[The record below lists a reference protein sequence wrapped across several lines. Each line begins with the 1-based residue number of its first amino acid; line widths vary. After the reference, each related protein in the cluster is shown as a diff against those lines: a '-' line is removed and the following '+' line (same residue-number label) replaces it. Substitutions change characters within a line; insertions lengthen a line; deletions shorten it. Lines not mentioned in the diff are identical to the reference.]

1 MTTIASRR
9 ETVAMSASVGSLTPG
24 TTRVGAGLTV
34 ALGAA
39 LLTAACGSSGSA
51 SSSAPA
57 SPAAATPAGGS
68 AGAAAAGGSGLVMTT
83 KSGSAGAF
91 LTNGSGRTVY
101 LWTKDGKNSSACAGA
116 CAGAWP
122 PVTTTGPVTAAGGVV
137 MADLSTISKPGG
149 GTQVVYDGHPL
160 YYFSG
165 DSGPGQVNGQGSDG
179 FGAKWWLVDPAGT
192 SITGAVTVSPGATPS
207 APAPSTSVPVG
218 Y

>member
-1 MTTIASRR
+1 
-9 ETVAMSASVGSLTPG
+9 MSASVGIRTPG
-24 TTRVGAGLTV
+24 TIRLGAWLAV

-39 LLTAACGSSGSA
+39 LLTAACSSSGSS

-57 SPAAATPAGGS
+57 SSAAATPAGGS
-68 AGAAAAGGSGLVMTT
+68 ATSAAAAAAGSGLVITT

-91 LTNGSGRTVY
+91 LTDGSGRAVY
-101 LWTKDGKNSSACAGA
+101 LWTKDAMDSSACSGA

-122 PVTTTGPVTAAGGVV
+122 PVTTTGAVTASGGVNK
-137 MADLSTISKPGG
+137 ADLSTITRSGG
-149 GTQVVYDGHPL
+149 AKQVVYDGHPL

-165 DSGPGQVNGQGSDG
+165 DSGPGQVSGQGSDG

-192 SITGAVTVSPGATPS
+192 SITAAVTVSSGAT
-207 APAPSTSVPVG
+207 APAPATSAAGGGG

>member
-1 MTTIASRR
+1 MGA
-9 ETVAMSASVGSLTPG
+9 AVGFRTPG
-24 TTRVGAGLTV
+24 TGRLGAGLTV

-39 LLTAACGSSGSA
+39 LFTAACGSSGS
-51 SSSAPA
+51 SSSPA
-57 SPAAATPAGGS
+57 PAGGS
-68 AGAAAAGGSGLVMTT
+68 AAAAAGSGSGLVITT

-91 LTNGSGRTVY
+91 LTDGSGRSVY
-101 LWTKDGKNSSACAGA
+101 LWAKDAMDSSACSGA

-122 PVTTTGPVTAAGGVV
+122 PVTATGAVTASGGVT
-137 MADLSTISKPGG
+137 MADLSTITRSGG
-149 GTQVVYDGHPL
+149 AKQVVYDGHPL

-165 DSGPGQVNGQGSDG
+165 DSGPGQVSGQGSVS

-192 SITGAVTVSPGATPS
+192 SITAAVTVSPGATPP